1 MFQFHVHDQSEI
13 PFAHMVGL
21 AASLSHHTHFAI
33 KSKEVSIENMILMHL
48 VVLKLFKPQLKT
60 FVKTLDQCSMK
71 T

>member
-33 KSKEVSIENMILMHL
+33 KSKEVSIEVHDSYASCC
-48 VVLKLFKPQLKT
+48 FET
-60 FVKTLDQCSMK
+60 FQATIENFC
-71 T
+71 